1 VNPLI
6 KIINIVAL
14 LLVPLLPTGGWLAV
28 SEPLDLYAKPA
39 ATVRVPAVQRPSAAL
54 SALSSDARSESPR

>member
-14 LLVPLLPTGGWLAV
+14 LLVPLL
-28 SEPLDLYAKPA
+28 
-39 ATVRVPAVQRPSAAL
+39 
-54 SALSSDARSESPR
+54 

>member
-14 LLVPLLPTGGWLAV
+14 LLVPVLPAGAPGESAPQ
-28 SEPLDLYAKPA
+28 SAMPA
-39 ATVRVPAVQRPSAAL
+39 AVVVQQIEPGAARVAAGGISMPAQ
-54 SALSSDARSESPR
+54 